1 MTEKD
6 LLNYLDCNYK
16 INQKDN
22 VYEWAEEALEY
33 MDVKLGI
40 KSFKIEIL
48 EERIASLAELILSSF
63 RDNKTVDI
71 NAFNKAVDA
80 LDSLKEE

>member
-1 MTEKD
+1 M
-6 LLNYLDCNYK
+6 
-16 INQKDN
+16 
-22 VYEWAEEALEY
+22 
-33 MDVKLGI
+33 
-40 KSFKIEIL
+40 